1 MAFKITNAADLKNSK
16 GTYLIYGAPGMGKT
30 TSLKYLPGKTL
41 VLDVDRTS
49 KVLKGCK
56 HIDIIEV
63 DNINTWDFWEK
74 LIIELYN
81 NYRSKYDNIAVDNV
95 SELERCILS
104 DLGSKGRNK
113 GVPSQGDYQYMQFRL
128 VNSLRYMKNLDCNI
142 IWTAWETTDLY
153 TTAEGQQFNRSYP
166 QINGKI
172 LNNVLGLCDV
182 VARLMINGEGQ
193 RGFVMTATNSIFAKN
208 QLDDRKGC
216 LQHELILAGDA
227 IDEKTKTVPT
237 GSTK

>member
-1 MAFKITNAADLKNSK
+1 
-16 GTYLIYGAPGMGKT
+16 LI
-30 TSLKYLPGKTL
+30 L
-41 VLDVDRTS
+41 
-49 KVLKGCK
+49 
-56 HIDIIEV
+56 
-63 DNINTWDFWEK
+63 
-74 LIIELYN
+74 ELYK
-81 NYRSKYDNIAVDNV
+81 NYKGKYDNIAVDNV

-216 LQHELILAGDA
+216 LQ
-227 IDEKTKTVPT
+227 
-237 GSTK
+237 

>member
-1 MAFKITNAADLKNSK
+1 MVLQITKATDIKTSK
-16 GTYLIYGAPGMGKT
+16 GTYLIYAPPGMGKT
-30 TSLKYLPGKTL
+30 SSLKYLPGKTL
-41 VLDVDRTS
+41 VLDIDRTT

-56 HIDIIEV
+56 NIDIAEV
-63 DNINTWDFWEK
+63 DNINTWGHWEK
-74 LIIELYN
+74 LVVDLYE
-81 NYRSKYDNIAVDNV
+81 NYRGKYDNIAVDNV

-104 DLGSKGRNK
+104 DLGRQGKNK
-113 GVPSQGDYQYMQFRL
+113 GVPAQGDYQYMQFKL

-153 TTAEGQQFNRSYP
+153 QDANGQQFNRSFP

-182 VARLMINGEGQ
+182 VGRLLINSEGE
-193 RGFVMTATNSIFAKN
+193 RGFMLSATNSTYAKN

-216 LQHELILAGDA
+216 LQSELILVGDA
-227 IDEKTKTVPT
+227 VATTKAVSNTT
-237 GSTK
+237 DK

>member
-1 MAFKITNAADLKNSK
+1 MVLQITKATDIKTSK
-16 GTYLIYGAPGMGKT
+16 GTYLIYAPPGMGKT
-30 TSLKYLPGKTL
+30 SSLKYLPGKTL
-41 VLDVDRTS
+41 VLDIDRTT

-56 HIDIIEV
+56 NIDIAEV
-63 DNINTWDFWEK
+63 DNINTWGHWEK
-74 LIIELYN
+74 LVVDLYE
-81 NYRSKYDNIAVDNV
+81 NYRGKYDNIAVDNV

-104 DLGSKGRNK
+104 DLGRQGKNK
-113 GVPSQGDYQYMQFRL
+113 GVPAQGDYQYMQFKL

-153 TTAEGQQFNRSYP
+153 QDANGQQFNRSFP

-182 VARLMINGEGQ
+182 VGRLLINSEGE
-193 RGFVMTATNSIFAKN
+193 RGFMLSATNSTYAKN

-216 LQHELILAGDA
+216 LQSELILKGDA
-227 IDEKTKTVPT
+227 VETTEKLPGATNK
-237 GSTK
+237 